1 MESSELLLE
10 WIQQSFPC
18 PIRKETVEPV
28 KTFALVWNIYE
39 AKFFGKNASGEAI
52 FKSSVCSTEAVS
64 QKLFNAITDRYINK
78 EKDLFD
84 RRYQSLFLGR
94 ESNHDNEV
102 RRILMLSAPTQDE
115 INRVCRMVAWRY
127 RCNLFHGEKS
137 AYDIYEDNSL
147 FEPLNAY
154 LLDTIMHFYK

>member
-1 MESSELLLE
+1 MLVE
-10 WIQQSFPC
+10 WAQRSLPN
-18 PIRKETVEPV
+18 PIKKEALEPV

-39 AKFFGKNASGEAI
+39 AKFFAKKASGEDI
-52 FKSSVCSTEAVS
+52 FESAVCPTEAMS
-64 QKLFNAITDRYINK
+64 IKLYEAIIDRYVDKVKCALNGRYRG
-78 EKDLFD
+78 LFH
-84 RRYQSLFLGR
+84 GR

-154 LLDTIMHFYK
+154 LLDTIMHF